1 MALKLSGAVTQWRKC
16 DGAKILAEIGA
27 VVQWRNNLK
36 CGARPAL
43 EDRIGKEG
51 VDREGGYD
59 RERGSGKRGRIG
71 SECRG
76 GKLGRGPGTQK
87 LSPAAELTLAGNR

>member
-1 MALKLSGAVTQWRKC
+1 M
-16 DGAKILAEIGA
+16 
-27 VVQWRNNLK
+27 QWRNNLK

-71 SECRG
+71 YGKREWIEREDRIGKEGVERG
-76 GKLGRGPGTQK
+76 GG
-87 LSPAAELTLAGNR
+87 